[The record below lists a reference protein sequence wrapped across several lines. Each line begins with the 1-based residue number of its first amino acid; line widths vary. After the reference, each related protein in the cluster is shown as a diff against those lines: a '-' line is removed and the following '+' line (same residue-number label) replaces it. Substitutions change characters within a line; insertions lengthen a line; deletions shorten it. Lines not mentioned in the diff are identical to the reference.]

1 MKKIALAALA
11 AVSISASAL
20 EVGIN
25 GVESTA
31 GANRYGSGITIGQ
44 KMGDYGI
51 TAGVSRFYREA
62 NDQTRWSLVAD
73 KQILALGT
81 VGVTGRAGVAYLDN
95 KTGAD
100 GYAATLGVGASMPI
114 DKKVSVGVS
123 VDHQF
128 GQNRVSQFNGNIVT
142 AGVKV
147 GF

>member
-11 AVSISASAL
+11 TVSISASAL

-31 GANRYGSGITIGQ
+31 QGHRYGAGVTVGEQIAGF
-44 KMGDYGI
+44 GV
-51 TAGVSRFYREA
+51 TAGVSRMIREA

-73 KQILALGT
+73 KQVFALGP
-81 VGVTGRAGVAYLDN
+81 VGLNARAGVAWLDN
-95 KTGAD
+95 RTSTDGGAV
-100 GYAATLGVGASMPI
+100 TLGAGVSMPVT
-114 DKKVSVGVS
+114 KKVSVGVS
-123 VDHQF
+123 VDHQY
-128 GQNRVSQFNGNIVT
+128 GQTRVSKFDGNIIT

>member
-20 EVGIN
+20 EVGVN

-31 GANRYGSGITIGQ
+31 GTNRYGYGLTVGQ
-44 KMGDYGI
+44 KMGDFGV
-51 TAGVSRFYREA
+51 TAGVSRFFRET

-73 KQILALGT
+73 KQVFALGP
-81 VGVTGRAGVAYLDN
+81 VGVTGRAGVAWLDN
-95 KTGAD
+95 KTGND
-100 GYAATLGVGASMPI
+100 GGAVTLGAGASVPVT
-114 DKKVSVGVS
+114 KKVSVGVS

>member
-31 GANRYGSGITIGQ
+31 GVNRYGSGVTIGQ
-44 KMGDYGI
+44 KMGDIGV
-51 TAGVSRFYREA
+51 TAGYSRFYRET

-73 KQILALGT
+73 KQVFAVGP
-81 VGVTGRAGVAYLDN
+81 VGVAGRVGVAYLDN

-100 GYAATLGVGASMPI
+100 GYTATVGVGASMPI
-114 DKKVSVGVS
+114 TKQLSAGVS
-123 VDHQF
+123 VDRQF
-128 GQNRVSQFNGNIVT
+128 GQHRVNQFNGNIVT

>member
-31 GANRYGSGITIGQ
+31 GNNRYGAGVTVGQ
-44 KMGDYGI
+44 QMGDIGV
-51 TAGVSRFYREA
+51 TAGVSRFVREA

-73 KQILALGT
+73 KKLASAGPVSLA
-81 VGVTGRAGVAYLDN
+81 GRAGVAYLDN
-95 KTGAD
+95 RTGND
-100 GYAATLGVGASMPI
+100 GFAATLGVGASMPI
-114 DKKVSVGVS
+114 AKNLTAGVS
-123 VDHQF
+123 VDRQW
-128 GQNRVSQFNGNIVT
+128 GQNRVSSFNGNIVT
-142 AGVKV
+142 AGIKV